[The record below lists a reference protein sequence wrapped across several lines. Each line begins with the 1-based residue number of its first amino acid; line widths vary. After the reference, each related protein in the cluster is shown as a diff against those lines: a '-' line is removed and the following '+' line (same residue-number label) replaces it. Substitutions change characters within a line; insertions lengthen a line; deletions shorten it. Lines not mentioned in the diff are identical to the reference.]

1 MKTNQTLVLGI
12 GNTLLSDEGAGIHVI
27 NYLRQQHPS
36 LPNLT
41 YVDGGTLSFTLAS
54 LIAETDHL
62 IIVDAAELGTKPGT
76 LRPYIDAA
84 IDQFLSTT
92 KRSAHT
98 ISLTD
103 LIDIARLTNS
113 LPTKR
118 AFIGIQPGKIEWGNQ
133 LSSQVNK
140 AIPKAATYIIEL
152 ANLWNA
158 PLNHTTSHK

>member
-27 NYLRQQHPS
+27 NYLQQQYPS

-41 YVDGGTLSFTLAS
+41 YIDGGTLSFTLAG

-76 LRPYIDAA
+76 LRTYIGTA

-98 ISLTD
+98 IGLTD

-118 AFIGIQPGKIEWGNQ
+118 AFIGIQPGKIGWGNQ
-133 LSSQVNK
+133 PSSQVNQ

-152 ANLWNA
+152 ANLWNT
-158 PLNHTTSHK
+158 PLNHTTPHE